1 MKLAYLQFCPPF
13 CDRDESIRRLP
24 PLLDQCASA
33 DLVVLPELCNSG
45 YNFASRAQ
53 AAANAE
59 PIDDSRFLDL
69 LQDQCRSH
77 NFEIVT
83 GFNEKDGDVLY
94 NSAVLVSPDGVVGHY
109 RKLHLFV
116 NEKDIFAPGD
126 LGLPVFERPY
136 GKVGMVICFD
146 WAFPETFRI
155 LALKGADIIC
165 HPANL
170 VLPGLA
176 QKALPVY
183 ALTNRVFIVTANR
196 VGTEG
201 ELTFTGMSLIADP
214 RGEVLSQ
221 APPAG
226 EFVGLADINVELA
239 RDKQVT
245 PRNHLFKDRRPDQYR
260 ELVSVTG

>member
-1 MKLAYLQFCPPF
+1 MKLAYVQFCPPF
-13 CDRDESIRRLP
+13 CDLAESIRRLR
-24 PLLDQCASA
+24 PLLDRCALA
-33 DLVVLPELCNSG
+33 DLTVLPELCNSG
-45 YNFASRAQ
+45 YNFASREQ
-53 AAANAE
+53 AADNAE
-59 PIDDSRFLDL
+59 PLDDSRFLGF
-69 LQDQCRSH
+69 LQEQCRKH
-77 NFEIVT
+77 NFEIVA
-83 GFNEKDGDVLY
+83 GFNEKAGDLLY
-94 NSAVLVSPDGVVGHY
+94 NSAVLVSADGVVGHY

-126 LGLPVFERPY
+126 LGLPVFERPC
-136 GKVGMVICFD
+136 GRVGMLICFD

-155 LALKGADIIC
+155 LALKEADVVC

-183 ALTNRVFIVTANR
+183 ALTNRVFVVTANR

-201 ELTFTGMSLIADP
+201 ELTFTGTSLIADP

-226 EFVGLADINVELA
+226 ESIGMADIDVELA

-245 PRNHLFKDRRPDQYR
+245 PRNHLFYDRRPAEYA
-260 ELVSVTG
+260 ELVRT